1 MKVTAANAKKT
12 ADIII
17 KRLQEL
23 DAHIE
28 SFQGADNPQIVLL
41 VQAAH
46 TKRETLQAV
55 LDSLHGNSIVLNC
68 F

>member
-23 DAHIE
+23 DVHIE
-28 SFQGADNPQIVLL
+28 NFQGVDNPQTVL
-41 VQAAH
+41 VAQAAH
-46 TKRETLQAV
+46 TKRQTLQAV
-55 LDSLHGNSIVLNC
+55 LDSLKGDSMILEIC
-68 F
+68 